1 MRRLHGNRDSENGPI
16 IDLGWKPQFVM
27 IKCVDQSGSWLMFDS
42 ETDGGVDGIDTWRRA
57 DLDKAEVTG
66 TAALKFTDTGF
77 QLTSR
82 GADSNGANYDYVY
95 MAVKADPNSVKA
107 KRRTTLIKLP
117 QKRLPG
123 RPKRK
128 DAVRSALKNSK
139 DMKDDN

>member
-1 MRRLHGNRDSENGPI
+1 
-16 IDLGWKPQFVM
+16 
-27 IKCVDQSGSWLMFDS
+27 MFDS

-95 MAVKADPNSVKA
+95 MAVKADPDSVRSQEADDINKA
-107 KRRTTLIKLP
+107 TAEKIAWKAE
-117 QKRLPG
+117 K
-123 RPKRK
+123 K
-128 DAVRSALKNSK
+128 DAVRSALKTPRI
-139 DMKDDN
+139 